1 MTINFQSDLAARNV
15 LLTHDKR
22 AKIADFGLAARIYLN
37 TLERKG
43 PSENM
48 VPVAW
53 TALEVLCGNTS
64 IIESSD
70 VWSFGVFMWEVFYLG
85 SAFPYG
91 DKKGFEE
98 IIAFLQRGQRLEK
111 PPLCPKYVHELMLEF
126 WSENH
131 LYRARF

>member
-1 MTINFQSDLAARNV
+1 
-15 LLTHDKR
+15 
-22 AKIADFGLAARIYLN
+22 
-37 TLERKG
+37 
-43 PSENM
+43 
-48 VPVAW
+48 
-53 TALEVLCGNTS
+53 
-64 IIESSD
+64 
-70 VWSFGVFMWEVFYLG
+70 MWEVFYLG

-131 LYRARF
+131 LYQPRFEQLKTKLKKAKPESKEETKLNSGIGNNSVYLSYTQTF